1 LEVDH
6 VPNLTRPLE
15 ALIGGVA
22 QAIFYQQETLVD
34 MDDVWGGG
42 MKDNVSNMFDRW
54 SRISSTCGDNVSGTP
69 LHS

>member
-1 LEVDH
+1 ML
-6 VPNLTRPLE
+6 
-15 ALIGGVA
+15 
-22 QAIFYQQETLVD
+22 D

-69 LHS
+69 LHSLGKFRHVSHTHYMAKQVFTL